1 MAYRRRTSA
10 RRSSSYSRPAR
21 RVARRS
27 TRRASPR
34 RVSQRPQT
42 VRIVLEQ
49 AAPSLSRMPAAS
61 NLIGL
66 KAAPKPQTAKL

>member
-1 MAYRRRTSA
+1 MAYRRRASSGRA
-10 RRSSSYSRPAR
+10 RSYSRPVR
-21 RVARRS
+21 RVARRT

-34 RVSQRPQT
+34 RMSQRPQT

-49 AAPSLSRMPAAS
+49 AAPSLARMPAAS

-66 KAAPKPQTAKL
+66 KAAPKPHTAKL

>member
-21 RVARRS
+21 RVARRT

-34 RVSQRPQT
+34 RVSGRAQT

-49 AAPSLSRMPAAS
+49 AAPSVARMPAAS

-66 KAAPKPQTAKL
+66 KAAPKPHTAKL